1 MDWKMIIYIFVSIRL
16 YIEWRNRVRYWVV
29 KGMLCW
35 FDLGI
40 GLKLGNWKEILR
52 IKLHYMMINIEI

>member
-1 MDWKMIIYIFVSIRL
+1 MIICIFVSIRL

-29 KGMLCW
+29 KEMLCW
-35 FDLGI
+35 LDVEI
-40 GLKLGNWKEILR
+40 GLKLGNWKEIIR